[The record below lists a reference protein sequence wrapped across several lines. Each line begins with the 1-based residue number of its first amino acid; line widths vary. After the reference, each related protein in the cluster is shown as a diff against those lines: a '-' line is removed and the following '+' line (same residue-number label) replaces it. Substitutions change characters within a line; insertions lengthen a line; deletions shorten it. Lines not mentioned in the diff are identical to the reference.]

1 MPSLRETD
9 LYPPVKAFLESQG
22 YRVKGEVSNCDV
34 VAVRGDEPPVVVELK
49 TAFTLPLVFQGLK
62 RQALTDFVYLAVG
75 QEAGGAKNGLWRRH
89 WRDIRKLCR
98 SLGLGLMTVRL
109 DSRRSP
115 RVEVH
120 LDPGPYRPRKS
131 RRQSGLL
138 LQEFQRRVGD
148 PNRGGTTRR
157 PIVTAYRQDALRCA
171 SFLQRHGPTK
181 AAQLRRETGVDG
193 APRMLQRD
201 VYGWFQRV
209 ERGVYALT
217 PAGARALDAYADVVE
232 ALARPERAP

>member
-34 VAVRGDEPPVVVELK
+34 VAVRGDEAPLVVELK
-49 TAFTLPLVFQGLK
+49 TAFSLPLVFQGLK
-62 RQALTDFVYLAVG
+62 RQAMTDSVYLAVA
-75 QEAGGAKNGLWRRH
+75 QEAGAAKAGLWRRH
-89 WRDIRKLCR
+89 HRDIRKLCR
-98 SLGLGLMTVRL
+98 MLGLGLMTVRL
-109 DSRRSP
+109 GGRQAP

-120 LDPGPYRPRKS
+120 LDPAPYRPRKN

-148 PNRGGTTRR
+148 PNPGGTTKR

-171 SFLQRHGPTK
+171 RFLQRHGPTK
-181 AAQLRRETGVDG
+181 AARLKRETGVDG

-217 PAGARALDAYADVVE
+217 PVGARALDAYADVVAE
-232 ALARPERAP
+232 LARSERTP